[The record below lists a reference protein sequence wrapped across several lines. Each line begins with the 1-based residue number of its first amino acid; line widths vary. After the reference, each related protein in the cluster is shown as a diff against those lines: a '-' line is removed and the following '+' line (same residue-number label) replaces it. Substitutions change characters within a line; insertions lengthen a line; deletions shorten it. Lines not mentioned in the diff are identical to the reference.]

1 MLPISGS
8 AGKIGAIRAQPDIV
22 NKTAPLE
29 MATHERLVNQ
39 LPYDPRWW
47 TARQEFVLSQINVL

>member
-8 AGKIGAIRAQPDIV
+8 AGKNGSIRAQPDIV
-22 NKTAPLE
+22 NNTAPLE
-29 MATHERLVNQ
+29 MATHERLVNE

-47 TARQEFVLSQINVL
+47 TARQEFVLSQVNVL